1 MIQRI
6 QSLYLLLT
14 TIMSG
19 LFLTGRIIN
28 FTENNNSTLNLD
40 FSGIERM
47 SENVESL
54 PLLSILLALIPLLSF
69 IIIFLFKNRKLQMKM
84 ALFLISIIVVQMALL
99 SWYSY
104 YVITNFNAE
113 INPGVKLILPVVEL
127 ILAYLA
133 FRGIRKDEELVRS
146 YDRLR

>member
-28 FTENNNSTLNLD
+28 FTEDNISTLNLD

-54 PLLSILLALIPLLSF
+54 PLLSFLLAFIPLLSF

-84 ALFLISIIVVQMALL
+84 TVFLIFIIAVQIGLL
-99 SWYSY
+99 AWYSY

-113 INPGVKLILPVVEL
+113 INPGIKLILPVVEL
-127 ILAYLA
+127 TLAYLA
-133 FRGIRKDEELVRS
+133 YSGIRKDEELVRS

>member
-14 TIMSG
+14 TIMSV
-19 LFLTGRIIN
+19 LFLTGSIIN
-28 FTENNNSTLNLD
+28 FTENSNSTLNID

-47 SENVESL
+47 SENVESI

-69 IIIFLFKNRKLQMKM
+69 LLIFLFKNRKLQMKVT
-84 ALFLISIIVVQMALL
+84 AFLIFIIVVQIALL
-99 SWYSY
+99 AWYSY
-104 YVITNFNAE
+104 YVMTNFNAE
-113 INPGVKLILPVVEL
+113 INPGAKLILPVVEL

-133 FRGIRKDEELVRS
+133 YRGIRKDEELVRS